1 MQIIT
6 IKHRVVKLFHKR
18 MKCFARTLE
27 ISRPALNV
35 TQMSPQCVQEVVE
48 LDGKVTKVTDSIE
61 TLQEIIH
68 GLKVELEQLKR
79 DHCAIMQ
86 YLLHLPVRASHLFF
100 SWFLI
105 SLIIIHVINNFSTA
119 KLNFYSIKI
128 YHFIVRYAF
137 LISFFPA

>member
-18 MKCFARTLE
+18 IMPAMQDEMFRAN
-27 ISRPALNV
+27 SRKFPSRAECHLYV
-35 TQMSPQCVQEVVE
+35 TSMSPQCVQEVVE

-86 YLLHLPVRASHLFF
+86 YLLHLPVRASHLLF

-105 SLIIIHVINNFSTA
+105 
-119 KLNFYSIKI
+119 
-128 YHFIVRYAF
+128 
-137 LISFFPA
+137 